1 MRGEFAALGIE
12 LEVLVPAQL
21 PRVRGDGSRVEQALV
36 RLLQE
41 RLSTARESPAVTLT
55 ARPVGR
61 GDARSIVISICDAP
75 AADGRAMADPTEPIP
90 AIVTEIVRELGGEIR
105 TVADPLMGRTT
116 AIRLDVSPRS
126 AGALQPR
133 ASGLI
138 HCVAGGL
145 PMSPARSVKRVCLS
159 YSGGLDT
166 SVILRW
172 LIERYRCE
180 VVTFTADIGQE
191 EELSGVPEKA
201 RATGAVDCVVRD
213 VREEFVR
220 DYVFPALRGNAVY
233 EGHYLLGTALARP
246 LIAKHQAEVARATGC
261 DAVAHGATGKG
272 NDQVR
277 FELAFRALAPELTVI
292 APWREWDLRS
302 RTDCIAYAQKHS
314 IPITVTLKKPYSTD
328 RNLMHISYE
337 GGILE
342 DPWRAPDEDMFILTR
357 SPERAPDEPVELVI
371 GFEQGTPVTLDGESL
386 TPARL
391 LAKLN
396 RVAGAHG
403 VGRVDMVENRF
414 VGLKSRGVYE
424 TPGGSVLHVAHRA
437 VESIT
442 MDRDVMHERDRLSPR
457 FAEMIYNGFWFAPEM
472 EFVRAAIE
480 ASQRGVTGE
489 ARVRLYKG
497 SVRVTGRRSP
507 VSLYSEALSTFEDAG
522 PADTYDPADAAGFI
536 RLQGLRL
543 SRRERD

>member
-1 MRGEFAALGIE
+1 
-12 LEVLVPAQL
+12 
-21 PRVRGDGSRVEQALV
+21 
-36 RLLQE
+36 
-41 RLSTARESPAVTLT
+41 
-55 ARPVGR
+55 
-61 GDARSIVISICDAP
+61 
-75 AADGRAMADPTEPIP
+75 
-90 AIVTEIVRELGGEIR
+90 
-105 TVADPLMGRTT
+105 
-116 AIRLDVSPRS
+116 
-126 AGALQPR
+126 
-133 ASGLI
+133 
-138 HCVAGGL
+138 
-145 PMSPARSVKRVCLS
+145 MSPARSVKRVCLS

-314 IPITVTLKKPYSTD
+314 IPVTVTLKKPYSTD

-342 DPWRAPDEDMFILTR
+342 DPWRAPDEDMFIMTR
-357 SPERAPDEPVELVI
+357 SPERAPDEPIDLVI
-371 GFEQGTPVTLDGESL
+371 GFEQGTPVTLDGEAL

-391 LAKLN
+391 LGKLN

-424 TPGGSVLHVAHRA
+424 TPGGSVLHMAHRA

-507 VSLYSEALSTFEDAG
+507 VSLYSEALSSFEDAG
-522 PADTYDPADAAGFI
+522 PEDTYVPADAAGFI

-543 SRRERD
+543 SRRDRG